1 MLQAPWACLAQH
13 RITIFCGAQF
23 LSFVPQPTL
32 FLFLKM
38 CTKKPQKQFFF
49 IQAFLYWV
57 EKWAISEAFEH
68 YIWSSNFWIGPCLF
82 LNRYDSGAMIF
93 RSPPPPPDQ
102 QSQAWYCEEVRPVY
116 FCVLKT
122 FLIKFKIFL
131 FFINFKL
138 ICF

>member
-13 RITIFCGAQF
+13 RITIFYWAQF

-32 FLFLKM
+32 FLFLKT
-38 CTKKPQKQFFF
+38 CTKKPRKQFSF

-82 LNRYDSGAMIF
+82 FNRSDSGAMIF
-93 RSPPPPPDQ
+93 RFPPPLPAIPRMILRGGLMAVKIRAKRFQ
-102 QSQAWYCEEVRPVY
+102 PHLSWHGLRPE
-116 FCVLKT
+116 L
-122 FLIKFKIFL
+122 
-131 FFINFKL
+131 
-138 ICF
+138 